1 VPEAIVR
8 RSVAMLTLLGLVVAA
23 AVVLTNGPVK
33 ALGGP
38 DAGTAIVAAPDG
50 NGYAIVSAKGGQYNY
65 GSSRFSGS
73 LAGQQ
78 LAAPIV
84 DATPVPRAGDA
95 KWFAA
100 ADGGVFTEGQG
111 AKFFGSMG
119 GQRLSSPITTIV
131 PSSTGNGY
139 LSIGQDGGTF
149 AFGDFPFPGSLA
161 GIRLNAPIVDAAATP
176 DNHGVWLIAAD
187 GGVFALGN
195 APFLGS
201 MANQRLNAPITA
213 ILGSATGRGY
223 LAVGQDGGT
232 FAFGDYPFPGSL
244 LGTRLNAPVVD
255 AAAYDNGQGAW
266 LLGQDGGIFTLKSP
280 FYGNALNEANPP
292 PPTYPGVVVGNGGLV
307 AVPCPGGGSITVAS
321 QIAENLRGLLA
332 AAKSAGYNLCGSGW
346 RDPQRQIELRRKNCG
361 PSQYDIY
368 QKPSHKCT
376 PATAIPG
383 TSMHEKGLAIDFS
396 NVTSAKSKWLKSN
409 ASRFGLY
416 PCTCGEAWH
425 YSINGH

>member
-1 VPEAIVR
+1 LILRRIVVP
-8 RSVAMLTLLGLVVAA
+8 LTVLGLAAAA
-23 AVVLTNGPVK
+23 AVVVSRSPAV

-50 NGYAIVSAKGGQYNY
+50 NGYAIVSATGGQYNY

-95 KWFAA
+95 KWFLA
-100 ADGGVFTEGQG
+100 ADGGVFTEGPG
-111 AKFFGSMG
+111 ARFFGSMAN
-119 GQRLSSPITTIV
+119 QRLNAPITAIV
-131 PSSTGNGY
+131 PSATGNGY
-139 LSIGQDGGTF
+139 LLVGRDGGTF

-161 GIRLNAPIVDAAATP
+161 GIRLNAPIVDAATTP
-176 DNHGVWLIAAD
+176 DNRGVWLVAAD
-187 GGVFALGN
+187 GGVFALGT

-201 MANQRLNAPITA
+201 MANRRLNAPIAA

-244 LGTRLNAPVVD
+244 SGTRLNAPVVD
-255 AAAYDNGQGAW
+255 AAPTGDGQGTW
-266 LLGQDGGIFTLKSP
+266 LLGQDGGVFTLKSP

-307 AVPCPGGGSITVAS
+307 AVPCPTGGSITVAA
-321 QIAENLRGLLA
+321 QIAEDLRGLLG
-332 AAKSAGYNLCGSGW
+332 AAKGTGHNLCGSGW
-346 RDPQRQIELRRKNCG
+346 RDPKRQIELRKKNCG
-361 PSQYDIY
+361 TSHYAIY
-368 QKPSHKCT
+368 QMPSGQCKP
-376 PATAIPG
+376 PTAIPG

-396 NVTSAKSKWLKSN
+396 NVTSAKSKWLKDN
-409 ASRFGLY
+409 AARFGLY

-425 YSINGH
+425 YSTNGH

>member
-1 VPEAIVR
+1 MR
-8 RSVAMLTLLGLVVAA
+8 RIILDTL
-23 AVVLTNGPVK
+23 AVVLVVVAVAMATVATTGRSAI
-33 ALGGP
+33 ALGGL
-38 DAGTAIVAAPDG
+38 DAGIAVVSAPDG

-84 DATPVPRAGDA
+84 DAAPVPGAGDA

-100 ADGGVFTEGQG
+100 ADGGVFTEGAG
-111 AKFFGSMG
+111 ARFFGSMG
-119 GQRLSSPITTIV
+119 GQRLNALITAIV

-139 LSIGQDGGTF
+139 LLVGQDGGTF
-149 AFGDFPFPGSLA
+149 AFGDFPFPGSIA
-161 GIRLNAPIVDAAATP
+161 GIRLNAPVVDAAATA
-176 DNHGVWLIAAD
+176 DNRGVWLIAAD

-213 ILGSATGRGY
+213 ILGSASGRGY

-244 LGTRLNAPVVD
+244 AGTRLNAPVVD
-255 AAAYDNGQGAW
+255 AVAYGNGLGAW
-266 LLGQDGGIFTLKSP
+266 LLGQDGGIFTLRSP

-292 PPTYPGVVVGNGGLV
+292 PTYPGIVVGNGGLV
-307 AVPCPGGGSITVAS
+307 AVPCPGGGSITVAA
-321 QIAENLRGLLA
+321 QIAENLRGLLT
-332 AAKSAGYNLCGSGW
+332 AAKDAGYNLCGSGW
-346 RDPQRQIELRRKNCG
+346 RDPKRQIELRKQNCG
-361 PSQYDIY
+361 TSQYAIY
-368 QKPSHKCT
+368 QMPSNQCRI
-376 PATAIPG
+376 PTAIPG

-396 NVTSAKSKWLKSN
+396 NMTSMKSN
-409 ASRFGLY
+409 WLGNNAARFGLY
-416 PCTCGEAWH
+416 PCVCGEAWH